1 MSVSA
6 NRAGFISFKPG
17 FPVLSRGPRTWIDP
31 QDTEL
36 SHPLE
41 VFLDSLSPGTI
52 SPSREGLLGAVTGSD
67 FADGKLPCL
76 E

>member
-1 MSVSA
+1 MQ
-6 NRAGFISFKPG
+6 
-17 FPVLSRGPRTWIDP
+17 DP